1 MTEIVYF
8 CKIILILLQL
18 LLGQDANE
26 LDSLDIWKD
35 TLVDITEIQ
44 SDPKK
49 KIGND
54 AYELDSH
61 DMLKVID
68 WNVGTFD
75 SDLNMHFI
83 LLQLLPWQD
92 ANELDS
98 QNM

>member
-68 WNVGTFD
+68 
-75 SDLNMHFI
+75 
-83 LLQLLPWQD
+83 
-92 ANELDS
+92 
-98 QNM
+98 